1 MKDYTKQEIE
11 EAVTGEK
18 QSFTNLKK
26 RILKW
31 DIILN
36 EIHEDL
42 KYLHEEF
49 NLIYEAIN
57 KLGET
62 NENLERQSRK

>member
-1 MKDYTKQEIE
+1 MKDYSKEEIN
-11 EAVTGEK
+11 EAVNGEK
-18 QSFTNLKK
+18 QQFTNLKK

-31 DIILN
+31 DLILN

-49 NLIYEAIN
+49 NAIYEAIN
-57 KLGET
+57 KLGDA
-62 NENLERQSRK
+62 NENLERQSRE

>member
-1 MKDYTKQEIE
+1 MDYSKKEID

-18 QSFTNLKK
+18 EQFTKLKK

-31 DIILN
+31 DLILN

-42 KYLHEEF
+42 KFLHEEF
-49 NLIYEAIN
+49 NLIYEAMN
-57 KLGET
+57 KLGDA
-62 NENLERQSRK
+62 NENMERQTG

>member
-1 MKDYTKQEIE
+1 MDYTKEEIN
-11 EAVTGEK
+11 EAVNGEK
-18 QSFTNLKK
+18 EQFTNLKK

-36 EIHEDL
+36 EIHSDL

-57 KLGET
+57 KLGDA
-62 NENLERQSRK
+62 NENMERQTRK

>member
-1 MKDYTKQEIE
+1 MKDYSKKEID
-11 EAVTGEK
+11 EAVNGEK
-18 QSFTNLKK
+18 QQFTYFKK
-26 RILKW
+26 RLEKW

-49 NLIYEAIN
+49 NMIYEAIN
-57 KLGET
+57 KLGDA
-62 NENLERQSRK
+62 NENLERQEG

>member
-1 MKDYTKQEIE
+1 MKDYSKEEIN
-11 EAVTGEK
+11 EAVSGEK
-18 QSFTNLKK
+18 QQFSNLKK

-31 DIILN
+31 DLILN

-49 NLIYEAIN
+49 NVIYEAIN
-57 KLGET
+57 KLGDA
-62 NENLERQSRK
+62 NEHT

>member
-1 MKDYTKQEIE
+1 MEYTKEEIN
-11 EAVTGEK
+11 EAVSGEK
-18 QSFTNLKK
+18 QQFSNLKK

-31 DIILN
+31 DLILN

-49 NLIYEAIN
+49 NVIYEAIN
-57 KLGET
+57 KLGDA
-62 NENLERQSRK
+62 NEHT